1 MNIDYIRSLLIMF
14 NNRSEYEIETALAI
28 YEYMDNDIKDISNEE
43 IFKVHQLMRSQDE
56 VFNDYIKEEVI
67 KIKEESKRQN
77 RLNEEKYKKE
87 KEIQQ
92 EKEQEDLEK

>member
-1 MNIDYIRSLLIMF
+1 MNTDYIRSLLIMF

-28 YEYMDNDIKDISNEE
+28 YEYMDKDIKDISNEE
-43 IFKVHQLMRSQDE
+43 IFKVHQLIRSQDE

-67 KIKEESKRQN
+67 KIKEESERQN

>member
-1 MNIDYIRSLLIMF
+1 MF

-28 YEYMDNDIKDISNEE
+28 YEYMDKDIKDISNEE
-43 IFKVHQLMRSQDE
+43 IFKVHQLIRSQDE

-67 KIKEESKRQN
+67 KIKEESERQN

-92 EKEQEDLEK
+92 EKEQENLEK